1 MLQMLAG
8 VRPSAV
14 GAVAC
19 TSPPDITVSAVPS
32 GLLVMVY
39 APLVTDIPEVWRGM
53 GKEGVQEEKNE
64 KKKRK
69 KRDCQNKS
77 SQSLN
82 SFRGVVFFDFTETQK
97 HTHER
102 DTTQ

>member
-1 MLQMLAG
+1 MTLQTLAG

-39 APLVTDIPEVWRGM
+39 APLVTDISGLWKGMRKRG
-53 GKEGVQEEKNE
+53 G
-64 KKKRK
+64 
-69 KRDCQNKS
+69 
-77 SQSLN
+77 
-82 SFRGVVFFDFTETQK
+82 
-97 HTHER
+97 
-102 DTTQ
+102 